1 MHADMSGLVRG
12 CPGERSGTGEGS
24 RPAPIGTHDGSI
36 HDGSTHDKGA
46 VATEFVLVTSLIAA
60 VAVGLMAALGTWV
73 GQPLTAL
80 VSALGGLTGVN

>member
-24 RPAPIGTHDGSI
+24 RPAPIGT